1 MKSPKGWENLFLS
14 IYMDE
19 STNNAYATFQ
29 KLPNEYMLISD
40 IAETYETITNKIPSV
55 KMEINTFYFL
65 FLIRSHAAFLA
76 SSRIAISS
84 HISEAYVLMRGC
96 LEYSLYGHYFF
107 QYPEKAK
114 IWISRHDSEDAYKKA
129 KQECKITLMLK
140 ELKKKNEGIGKK
152 ADFLYNK
159 SIDQGAHPN
168 IKALQEELKI
178 ENIDDGKAMKIE
190 LNFVSNDIDQIRS
203 CLKTNSLVGLCA
215 LDIFQSIYK
224 EHFDKSGASKIMDGL
239 KERHTRIYLK

>member
-1 MKSPKGWENLFLS
+1 MNPPNGWDDQFLS
-14 IYMDE
+14 TYLDE
-19 STNNAYATFQ
+19 SINNAYATFQ
-29 KLPNEYMLISD
+29 RLPREYRLISD
-40 IAETYETITNKIPSV
+40 IAKTHVTIFQKIPSDKTV
-55 KMEINTFYFL
+55 SKTFYFL

-84 HISEAYVLMRGC
+84 HISEAYVLIRGC
-96 LEYSLYGHYFF
+96 LEYSLYGNYFF

-129 KQECKITLMLK
+129 KQECRITSMLE
-140 ELKKKNEGIGKK
+140 ELKRQNAGIGNR
-152 ADFLYNK
+152 AYSLYNK

-224 EHFDKSGASKIMDGL
+224 EHFDKSGASKIMDDL
-239 KERHTRIYLK
+239 KERHTQIYLK